1 MKLSWIVPAIALA
14 AMATVSAAG
23 CEEKEKVLAA
33 EGGACDT
40 TLECQPGLSC
50 VATGVDSR
58 VCRTASVE
66 APPLDATIPLDAAP
80 DATLDPDS
88 DVDDGAPASDTGSE
102 TDASDAAPRDA
113 RDRG

>member
-14 AMATVSAAG
+14 AMATAAG

-33 EGGACDT
+33 EGGACET

-80 DATLDPDS
+80 ALDSDS
-88 DVDDGAPASDTGSE
+88 DVDDGAPAMDVGAE